1 MGTDVDRLI
10 ERVGER
16 YPEQPEFVQ
25 AVEQTLRHLE
35 PMAERDSRFG
45 DASLFERIVEP
56 DRMIQFR
63 VEWEDDERRIRVNR
77 GYRVQWS
84 DALGPYKGGLR
95 FQPTVGPSVL
105 KFLAFE
111 QTFKN
116 ALTGLGIG
124 GGKGGADFDPREAS
138 DAEIRRFCH
147 SFMTEL
153 QRHVS
158 PERDVPAGDIGV
170 GPREIGYLYGQYKRL
185 RPDASEAFTGKP
197 LELSGSPLRQEATG
211 WGVVYLAAR
220 VLDRRDESLE
230 ERRCLLSGAGN
241 VAVHTAE
248 KLIDVGARVL
258 TLSDRHGFVHVPEGL
273 SREDLDCLRSIKG
286 RRGSVSEFAE
296 QSGYVYGEGRPWRIP
311 CDVAFP
317 CATQNELEEAD
328 ADALVG
334 GGCSFVCEGANMPC
348 TDAARA
354 RLREA
359 DVLFVPGNAA
369 NAGGVAV
376 SEFEMAQAAS
386 RQRWQRD
393 EVDRRLRSVMQSIHD
408 QCVRYGEEEDGRI
421 DYAAGATRA
430 GFARLAAAMLR
441 F

>member
-1 MGTDVDRLI
+1 
-10 ERVGER
+10 
-16 YPEQPEFVQ
+16 
-25 AVEQTLRHLE
+25 
-35 PMAERDSRFG
+35 
-45 DASLFERIVEP
+45 
-56 DRMIQFR
+56 
-63 VEWEDDERRIRVNR
+63 
-77 GYRVQWS
+77 
-84 DALGPYKGGLR
+84 
-95 FQPTVGPSVL
+95 
-105 KFLAFE
+105 
-111 QTFKN
+111 
-116 ALTGLGIG
+116 
-124 GGKGGADFDPREAS
+124 
-138 DAEIRRFCH
+138 
-147 SFMTEL
+147 
-153 QRHVS
+153 
-158 PERDVPAGDIGV
+158 
-170 GPREIGYLYGQYKRL
+170 
-185 RPDASEAFTGKP
+185 
-197 LELSGSPLRQEATG
+197 
-211 WGVVYLAAR
+211 
-220 VLDRRDESLE
+220 
-230 ERRCLLSGAGN
+230 
-241 VAVHTAE
+241 
-248 KLIDVGARVL
+248 
-258 TLSDRHGFVHVPEGL
+258 
-273 SREDLDCLRSIKG
+273 
-286 RRGSVSEFAE
+286 
-296 QSGYVYGEGRPWRIP
+296 
-311 CDVAFP
+311 VAFP